1 MKRICHAYP
10 ANTDLMKS
18 DHTTI
23 QMTMRIA
30 RSLKKRRP
38 PRLSP
43 DLSQLGMEAI
53 ENGTV
58 PNAVTAQ
65 YLLTVKEAFQGG
77 DSGPDRP
84 TDIRMA
90 TAIKAV
96 KAGIAHL
103 PRRKKFKPGT
113 HMQTKNWKQ
122 HSVITQTARNSTGMT
137 LAIPNEPVTNPKQV
151 ENQTRATTQESDQRI

>member
-1 MKRICHAYP
+1 
-10 ANTDLMKS
+10 
-18 DHTTI
+18 
-23 QMTMRIA
+23 
-30 RSLKKRRP
+30 
-38 PRLSP
+38 
-43 DLSQLGMEAI
+43 MEAI

-103 PRRKKFKPGT
+103 PRRKKFKPWYSYANKELET
-113 HMQTKNWKQ
+113 T
-122 HSVITQTARNSTGMT
+122 HSVITQTAR
-137 LAIPNEPVTNPKQV
+137 
-151 ENQTRATTQESDQRI
+151 